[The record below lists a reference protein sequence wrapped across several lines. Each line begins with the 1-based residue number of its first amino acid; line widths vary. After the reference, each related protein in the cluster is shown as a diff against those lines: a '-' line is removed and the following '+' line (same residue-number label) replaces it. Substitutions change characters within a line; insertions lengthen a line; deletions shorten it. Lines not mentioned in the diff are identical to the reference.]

1 MPWGGEIMNVLT
13 ADEVMAAR
21 LQGIKEP
28 VEIRDVSGKVLGHYT
43 PVGSPENAELYARVE
58 ELFDLEEAERT
69 LATQRGQGIPL
80 EEFWRRMESR
90 ETP

>member
-1 MPWGGEIMNVLT
+1 MNVLT
-13 ADEVMAAR
+13 ADKAMLAR

-28 VEIRDVSGKVLGHYT
+28 VEIRDESGKVLGHYT
-43 PVGSPENAELYARVE
+43 PVLAPEEAKLYSRIE
-58 ELFDLEEAERT
+58 DLFDLEQAERT
-69 LATQRGQGIPL
+69 LATQHGQGITL